1 MNNKT
6 AKRVLAML
14 LMTVMCFT
22 LFSFGASAVSV
33 DRRGSITLTTLDKET
48 AEPLSGATFRI
59 YFFASAYTVGDN
71 IAYVYTDDFKDNG
84 MELSEASD
92 SYFPVH
98 LKAYAEAKSI
108 PYTEKTTD
116 ASGRVVFNN
125 LPCGAYLVVPVGMK
139 EGYLN
144 PNPFIVKVPA
154 KDDKSGEWLYNVDAT
169 PKIESDKETDEK
181 THISVKKYWKSTEK
195 TPDNVTVSLI
205 KDGTVVDTVVLDATN
220 NWYHRWN
227 DLPKNHSWNVVEI
240 NVPKGYKVSYESSEM
255 TVFITNTNEK
265 IPEETTTK
273 PGESTTVTEKTTS
286 SDDTTKPGEV
296 TEVTTDVTTET
307 TDVTEATTVPGGTTV
322 PSTDTTVTKVTTT
335 KSNGKTE
342 TTTKPEELIKT
353 GQLNWPVPIF
363 SIVGLLLFSMGWA
376 MFNFGQ
382 KDEEEV

>member
-6 AKRVLAML
+6 AKRILAML

-22 LFSFGASAVSV
+22 LFSFGVSAVSV

-48 AEPLSGATFRI
+48 KEPLSGATFRI
-59 YFFASAYTVGDN
+59 YFFASAYTVGDS

-92 SYFPVH
+92 AYFPVH
-98 LKAYAEAKSI
+98 LKSYAEAKSI
-108 PYTEKTTD
+108 PYTDKTTD
-116 ASGRVVFNN
+116 AAGRVVFNN
-125 LPCGAYLVVPVGMK
+125 LPCGAYLVVPVGMD

-144 PNPFIVKVPA
+144 PNPFIVKVPTE
-154 KDDKSGEWLYNVDAT
+154 DESSGEWLYNVDAT

-181 THISVKKYWKSTEK
+181 TYISVKKYWRSTEK
-195 TPDNVTVSLI
+195 TPDNVTVSLV
-205 KDGTVVDTVVLDATN
+205 KDGTVVDTVVLNATN
-220 NWYHRWN
+220 NWYYRWN

-240 NVPKGYKVSYESSEM
+240 NVPEGYTVSYESSEM

-265 IPEETTTK
+265 FPEETTTK

-296 TEVTTDVTTET
+296 TELTTDT
-307 TDVTEATTVPGGTTV
+307 TDVTEGTTVPGGTTV
-322 PSTDTTVTKVTTT
+322 TSTDTTVTKVTTT
-335 KSNGKTE
+335 KSKGKTE

-363 SIVGLLLFSMGWA
+363 SIVGLLLFSTGWA
-376 MFNFGQ
+376 MFNFGK

>member
-48 AEPLSGATFRI
+48 KEPLSGATFRI
-59 YFFASAYTVGDN
+59 YFFASAYGVGDS

-84 MELSEASD
+84 MKLSEASD
-92 SYFPVH
+92 AYFPVH

-116 ASGRVVFNN
+116 SAGRVVFNN
-125 LPCGAYLVVPVGMK
+125 LPCGAYLVVPVGIE
-139 EGYLN
+139 EGYLS
-144 PNPFIVKVPA
+144 PNPFIVTVPTE
-154 KDDKSGEWLYNVDAT
+154 DESSGKWLYDVDAT
-169 PKIESDKETDEK
+169 PKIESDKETDEE
-181 THISVKKYWKSTEK
+181 TYISVKKYWKSTEK
-195 TPDNVTVSLI
+195 TPDSVAVSLI
-205 KDGTVVDTVVLDATN
+205 KDGSVVDSVVLSAAN
-220 NWYHRWN
+220 NWYHRWDN
-227 DLPKNHSWNVVEI
+227 LEKNHSWSVVET
-240 NVPKGYKVSYESSEM
+240 NVPKGYTVSYESSEM

-265 IPEETTTK
+265 FPEETTTK
-273 PGESTTVTEKTTS
+273 PEETTTVTEKTTS

-296 TEVTTDVTTET
+296 TEVTTEPTG
-307 TDVTEATTVPGGTTV
+307 VTESTTVPGGTTV
-322 PSTDTTVTKVTTT
+322 TSTTSTVTKVTTT
-335 KSNGKTE
+335 KDKGKTE

-376 MFNFGQ
+376 MLNFGK